1 MPIEMPTDRSRTLA
15 ETAVERAR
23 WRVGRRLAWHQ
34 ALHDPQREP
43 RNRSPWLPPL
53 RRWQAA
59 RLATGFADLLA
70 APRTRPAAE
79 FFLSDL
85 YGDHDFSGRDRD
97 VARVVPLMLRLLPPA
112 LLEALADAI
121 ALGALSHA
129 FDLRIAEALEAEGG
143 GTLEIDQV
151 RYARA
156 YRQVGCPRLRRHQI
170 ALIVRVG
177 RTLDRAVHKQ
187 GVERLLKLSRLPARA
202 AGLGEL
208 QGFLERGFA
217 AFRRLDG
224 AEDFLQVI
232 AGREYEVSRRLF
244 AGHPRPFG

>member
-1 MPIEMPTDRSRTLA
+1 MA
-15 ETAVERAR
+15 ETAAERAR
-23 WRVGRRLAWHQ
+23 RRVRHRLAWHQ
-34 ALHDPQREP
+34 AVHDPQREP

-59 RLATGFADLLA
+59 RLAAGFADLLA

-85 YGDHDFSGRDRD
+85 YGDHDFSDRDRD
-97 VARVVPLMLRLLPPA
+97 VARVVPLMQRLLPPA
-112 LLEALADAI
+112 LLETLADAI

-129 FDLRIAEALEAEGG
+129 FDLRMAEALEAEGG
-143 GTLEIDQV
+143 ATVEIDPV

-177 RTLDRAVHKQ
+177 QRLDRAVHKQ
-187 GVERLLKLSRLPARA
+187 GVERLLRLSRLPARA

-224 AEDFLQVI
+224 AADFLRIV
-232 AGREYEVSRRLF
+232 AEREQEVSRRLF
-244 AGHPRPFG
+244 AGDPHPFG